1 MSFEPV
7 LQLRTLQQ
15 LYEDFSGPLPE
26 QIKMLNMIYSL
37 HTEAQSGVQSVNGK
51 SDANII
57 LTADDV
63 GALPDTYTPPV
74 VSVNGQTGPVS
85 LDAADVGAEGEGTA
99 VLLTG
104 AQTVAGVKTFSSMP
118 VITAGTARTGIP
130 TVDQMYGNKI
140 FRPTAASISADATLT
155 GAQVL
160 GGIIV
165 ADTTAALVN
174 ITMPTGS
181 QLEAAINLY
190 MGQIFTGD
198 AIRFK
203 IININGTFGSKILT
217 NTGITLVGSSDI
229 SSWFYADCILLRTA
243 SNVYTL
249 YRS

>member
-1 MSFEPV
+1 MSYEPV

-15 LYEDFSGPLPE
+15 LYEDFTGPLPE

-51 SDANII
+51 SDANIT

-63 GALPDTYTPPV
+63 GA
-74 VSVNGQTGPVS
+74 
-85 LDAADVGAEGEGTA
+85 EGKGTA

-104 AQTVAGVKTFSSMP
+104 AQTVAGVKTFTSMP

-130 TVDQMYGNKI
+130 TVEQMYRNKI
-140 FRPTAASISADATLT
+140 IRPTAASISANTTLT

-181 QLEAAINLY
+181 QLETAINLY

-229 SSWFYADCILLRTA
+229 SSWFFADCILLRTA
-243 SNVYTL
+243 TNAYTL